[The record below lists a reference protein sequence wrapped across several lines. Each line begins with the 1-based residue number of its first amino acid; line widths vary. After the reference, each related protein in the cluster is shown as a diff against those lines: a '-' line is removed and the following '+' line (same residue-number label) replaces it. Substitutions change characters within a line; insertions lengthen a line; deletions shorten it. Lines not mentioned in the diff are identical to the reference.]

1 MCLNMKCTETCAKV
15 HITSTMKYL
24 NCTACATLDEVR
36 DNFVREEEIKVG
48 LLSYGANVTL
58 PIVFTFQLTFDFS
71 VLNAGSKLSNL
82 VVSIHPFCFCCPGTA
97 LPTLLVTLIRIYT
110 EIKHVGV

>member
-1 MCLNMKCTETCAKV
+1 MCLKMECTETCAKV

-58 PIVFTFQLTFDFS
+58 PIVFTFELIFDCS
-71 VLNAGSKLSNL
+71 GLKAGSKCSKMVSTYNL
-82 VVSIHPFCFCCPGTA
+82 EYA
-97 LPTLLVTLIRIYT
+97 L
-110 EIKHVGV
+110 